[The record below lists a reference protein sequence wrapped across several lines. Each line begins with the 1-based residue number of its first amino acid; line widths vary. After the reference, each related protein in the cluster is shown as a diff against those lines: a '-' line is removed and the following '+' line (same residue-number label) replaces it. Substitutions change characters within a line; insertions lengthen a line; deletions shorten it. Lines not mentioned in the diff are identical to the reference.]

1 MKLTFPDG
9 HIVQLTP
16 WLLQAVLGA
25 FPLPG
30 DEGRLA
36 PYEADPSAREMLI
49 REGAAAHDGNG
60 DFVLTG
66 HGLELHRLA
75 TASAPGPGD
84 RETEEGGRLT
94 CSPELT
100 PEELSRVRAAEA
112 RLRAGARAFRRGEP
126 LPAKVRYSVGAGL
139 LLLTGGG
146 VLLEWYL
153 FDHGLPVT
161 LTLLVFLLVT
171 EWAAMSAIHRYRRA
185 RQARAPGE
193 VLRRHA
199 KRCLAPAALDPVSR
213 GLLLR
218 VQRVV
223 DGSADPAALAGRE
236 WELARELA
244 GYSLR
249 RSELEGLTDP
259 DEHVLGLIDLLAD
272 LARTE
277 ERVRELETA
286 SA

>member
-75 TASAPGPGD
+75 TASAPGSAD
-84 RETEEGGRLT
+84 RETEGGRLT

-100 PEELSRVRAAEA
+100 PEELARVREAEA
-112 RLRAGARAFRRGEP
+112 QLRAGARAFRRGEP
-126 LPAKVRYSVGAGL
+126 LPARVRYPVGVGL
-139 LLLTGGG
+139 LLPPVGAFL
-146 VLLEWYL
+146 VEWHL
-153 FDHGLPVT
+153 DVFGLPLAIT
-161 LTLLVFLLVT
+161 LIVLILVA
-171 EWAAMSAIHRYRRA
+171 EWAAVGAIHRYRRA

-223 DGSADPAALAGRE
+223 DGSADPAALAGQE

-277 ERVRELETA
+277 ERVRELEAA